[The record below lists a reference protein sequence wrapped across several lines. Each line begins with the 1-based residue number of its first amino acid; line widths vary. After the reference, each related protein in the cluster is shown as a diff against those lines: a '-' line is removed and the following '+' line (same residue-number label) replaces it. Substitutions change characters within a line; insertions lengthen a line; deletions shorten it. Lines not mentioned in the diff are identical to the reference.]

1 MAMDSGGACAE
12 ASLIAGMRFKALLR
26 NQEGFFRPSI
36 TDRAAI
42 SSKLFSP
49 AAGPL
54 PPMIVCALISAPDF
68 VGRGSDSDRA
78 EAQPELVRFFVL
90 VRV

>member
-1 MAMDSGGACAE
+1 MDSGGACAE
-12 ASLIAGMRFKALLR
+12 ASLIAEMRFKALLR

-36 TDRAAI
+36 TDRSADLFAA
-42 SSKLFSP
+42 SFR
-49 AAGPL
+49 L
-54 PPMIVCALISAPDF
+54 PRAPSLQREGCALISAPDF